1 MLFIQTIYI
10 SLLIL
15 VTGTTNQDESVDTLE
30 NQKEES
36 MEILDTNEAKLKVE
50 TKSVIEEDT
59 TASKTEVSVV
69 VNMFLICIL

>member
-1 MLFIQTIYI
+1 MLFVQPIYI
-10 SLLIL
+10 SFLIL

-36 MEILDTNEAKLKVE
+36 IEISDTNETKLKVE

-59 TASKTEVSVV
+59 TTSKMEVSI
-69 VNMFLICIL
+69 VNIFLIYIL

>member
-1 MLFIQTIYI
+1 MLFVQPIYI
-10 SLLIL
+10 SFLIL

-36 MEILDTNEAKLKVE
+36 IEILDTNETKLKVE

-59 TASKTEVSVV
+59 TTSKMEVSI
-69 VNMFLICIL
+69 VNIFLIYIL